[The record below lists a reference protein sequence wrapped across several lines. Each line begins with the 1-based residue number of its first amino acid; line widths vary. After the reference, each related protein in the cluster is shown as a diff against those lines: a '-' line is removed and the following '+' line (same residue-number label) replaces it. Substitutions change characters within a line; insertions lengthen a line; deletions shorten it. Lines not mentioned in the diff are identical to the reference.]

1 MRKLFLSLLFIG
13 FYISSAFAED
23 MPKQVVIGHQLT
35 LSTQTLAIA
44 KGYFEQEFQKMIYL
58 QKMSRLLI

>member
-13 FYISSAFAED
+13 FSISSAFAED